1 MKIKSIVFI
10 LTLAVG
16 LFQTAHFLQAQEVQ
30 ARTGI
35 RGGLNASNLYIKDV
49 TDRSPRYGFHTALF
63 TQVPLIK
70 GLLYL
75 QPEIGYSTKGLT
87 ARYNLLNGSFSG
99 ENSFK
104 LDYAEA
110 PLLAT
115 LKIGNFVDLHGGVY
129 GGYLVN
135 ASTESKGDIGFNSTT
150 LNRDNFNNLD
160 YGLAAGLSIY
170 FGKFMIGTRYNYGLR
185 PVAYTNAA
193 KAFLGDAKNSAAQVS
208 IGITF

>member
-1 MKIKSIVFI
+1 MKIKPIVFI
-10 LTLAVG
+10 ITLAVG
-16 LFQTAHFLQAQEVQ
+16 LFQTAHFIQAQEAQ

-35 RGGLNASNLYIKDV
+35 RGGLNASNLYVKDV
-49 TDRSPRYGFHTALF
+49 TDRSPRYGFHTGLF

-75 QPEIGYSTKGLT
+75 QPEIGYSTKGVT
-87 ARYNLLNGSFSG
+87 ARYNLLNTFSG

-104 LDYAEA
+104 LDYVEA

-115 LKIGNFVDLHGGVY
+115 LKVGNFVDLHGGVY

-135 ASTESKGDIGFNSTT
+135 ASTESKGDFGFNSTT

-170 FGKFMIGTRYNYGLR
+170 FGKLMLGTRYNYGLR